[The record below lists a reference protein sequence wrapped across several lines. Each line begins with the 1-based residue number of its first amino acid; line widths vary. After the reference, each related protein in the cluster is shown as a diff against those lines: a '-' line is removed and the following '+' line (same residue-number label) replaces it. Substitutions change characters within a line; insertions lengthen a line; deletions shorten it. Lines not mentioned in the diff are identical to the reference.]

1 VEKKLLIDLHSVVT
15 CGYTDYMETNTRFT
29 MTTNRISDNGR
40 MVWEV
45 TDNERGYVRQYRT
58 KKNALAA
65 IASIEKPNAFNA
77 MIKNAE

>member
-1 VEKKLLIDLHSVVT
+1 LLIDLHCVVI
-15 CGYTDYMETNTRFT
+15 CGYTYYMETNTRFT
-29 MTTNRISDNGR
+29 MTTNRINDNGR

-45 TDNERGYVRQYRT
+45 TDNERDYVRQYRT

-77 MIKNAE
+77 MIKNAQ

>member
-1 VEKKLLIDLHSVVT
+1 
-15 CGYTDYMETNTRFT
+15 
-29 MTTNRISDNGR
+29 MTTNRINDNGR

-77 MIKNAE
+77 MIKNAQ